1 VILEMLDEWEDKI
14 FASFKNNRRIRM
26 YQLDSKSNKIMLLF
40 TYDHSE
46 EIQKVLLLNNLLFII
61 QTNF

>member
-26 YQLDSKSNKIMLLF
+26 YQLDPKSNKIMLLF